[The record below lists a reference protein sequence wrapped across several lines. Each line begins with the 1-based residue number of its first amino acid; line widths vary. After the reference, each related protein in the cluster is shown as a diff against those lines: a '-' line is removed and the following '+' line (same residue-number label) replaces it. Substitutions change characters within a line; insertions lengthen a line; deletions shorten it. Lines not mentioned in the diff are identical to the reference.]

1 MPGRK
6 NMKIF
11 TVRDGQN
18 RIVGTTT
25 TNSNGDTV
33 ARDRSGSILGRSS
46 QTFYNTR
53 GPNDRLVSNNT
64 ADARVLLRK

>member
-1 MPGRK
+1 
-6 NMKIF
+6 MKLF
-11 TVRDGQN
+11 TLRDGQN

-46 QTFYNTR
+46 QTFNTIR
-53 GPNDRLVSNNT
+53 DGSGRLTSINS
-64 ADARVLLRK
+64 ADARLLFRN

>member
-1 MPGRK
+1 
-6 NMKIF
+6 MKLF

-25 TNSNGDTV
+25 TNSNGDSI
-33 ARDRSGSILGRSS
+33 ARDRSGKILGRSS
-46 QTFYNTR
+46 QTFNNTR

-64 ADARVLLRK
+64 AGARPLLAE

>member
-1 MPGRK
+1 
-6 NMKIF
+6 MKIF

-18 RIVGTTT
+18 RIVGTTS

-33 ARDRSGSILGRSS
+33 ARDRSGNILGRSS
-46 QTFYNTR
+46 QTFNNTR
-53 GPNDRLVSNNT
+53 GPNDRLVSNST

>member
-1 MPGRK
+1 
-6 NMKIF
+6 MKIF

-18 RIVGTTT
+18 RIVGTTS

-33 ARDRSGSILGRSS
+33 ARDRSGNILGRSS
-46 QTFYNTR
+46 QTFNNTR

>member
-1 MPGRK
+1 
-6 NMKIF
+6 MKLF
-11 TVRDGQN
+11 TLRDGQN

-46 QTFYNTR
+46 QTFNNTR
-53 GPNDRLVSNNT
+53 DGSGSLASINT
-64 ADARVLLRK
+64 ADARLLFRK